1 MQITSYKKKHEY
13 TNKNGITSTVYLMDC
28 MEGMAQFPDK
38 YFDLACVDP
47 PYDFS
52 IGDKTNFYVAQGKY
66 NKKQETRPKGGFKIG
81 GNYMD
86 SIQKAPSF
94 EYFEEL
100 QRISKN
106 QIVFGGNYFTHILR
120 PTTNWIVW
128 DKLNGENYFG
138 DFEMAWTSFGKAN
151 RMYKRTVHEKGRIH
165 PTQKPVALYD
175 WIFHNYAEPNQKIID
190 THLGSGSSRIAAD
203 KANLHF
209 TGFEIDEEY
218 FDASVNRFKNYAS
231 QLTLF

>member
-1 MQITSYKKKHEY
+1 MTLEKRNEFSFY
-13 TNKNGITSTVYLMDC
+13 NCDN
-28 MEGMAQFPDK
+28 MELMAQYPNQ
-38 YFDLACVDP
+38 YFDLAIVDP

-86 SIQKAPSF
+86 SLQKAPSS
-94 EYFEEL
+94 EYFKEL

-106 QIVFGGNYFTHILR
+106 QIIFGGNYFTHILK

-151 RMYKRTVHEKGRIH
+151 RMYKKSVHEANRIH
-165 PTQKPVALYD
+165 PTQKPIDLYD
-175 WIFHNYAEPNQKIID
+175 WILKKYSEPNQKILD
-190 THLGSGSSRIAAD
+190 THLGSGSIAIAID
-203 KANLHF
+203 KANRLDGMGLTF
-209 TGFEIDEEY
+209 VGCELDADY
-218 FDASVNRFKNYAS
+218 FAASIKRFDNYRL
-231 QLTLF
+231 QGTLEF